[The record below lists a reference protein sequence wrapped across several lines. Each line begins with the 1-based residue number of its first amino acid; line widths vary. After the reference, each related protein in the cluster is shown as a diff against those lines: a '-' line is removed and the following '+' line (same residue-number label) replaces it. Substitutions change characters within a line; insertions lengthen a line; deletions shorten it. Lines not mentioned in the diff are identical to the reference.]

1 MKHIKKPDHKDP
13 SDDEVAARSS
23 RAEDAGHD
31 TNAKFDPDNGVLQV
45 FGTGNDNDVII
56 GRDAAG
62 AILVDGTALH
72 LHDGSPTVGN
82 TQLIE
87 VFGRNGNDVITLD
100 ETNGALPAAFLFG
113 GSGNDTLTGG
123 SGADQLFG
131 QTGDDIL
138 NGRGGDDALF
148 GGDGNDLLVG
158 GSGTD
163 QLFGESGDDRI
174 VWNPGDGSDVVDGGD
189 GVDTLEVNGGNG
201 AENFIVA
208 ANAGQVQVA
217 RTVPA
222 PFTVDTTGVEEIVIN
237 AAGGDDTIAAG
248 NGLSTLV
255 HLTIDGGEGNDT
267 IIGGDGADTLI
278 GGNGNDV
285 ITGGR
290 GIDAATLGAGD
301 DSFVWNPGDASD
313 VVEGDAGN
321 DTLVFN
327 GANIAEEFDVHANG
341 TRATVTR
348 NVGTVTMDLNSV
360 ENIDLAALG
369 GADIIRVHDLT
380 GTGVTQVNIDLGSNG
395 AGDGVADTVVIDGT
409 AGDDVITFSL
419 RDGALVID
427 GLAAEIV
434 ISNFEAADHIQMFGL
449 DGDDIIQALFVPAGG
464 ATLTFD
470 GGNGDDVLIGS
481 DGNDVL
487 FGGEGDDV
495 LTGGLGL
502 DQLDGGPGSNI
513 LIQ

>member
-1 MKHIKKPDHKDP
+1 MKHIKNPNHNDP
-13 SDDEVAARSS
+13 TADEVATQSS
-23 RAEDAGHD
+23 TAEKTGHD
-31 TNAKFDPDNGVLQV
+31 ATASFDADNGLLQV

-56 GRDAAG
+56 GRNAAG
-62 AILVDGTALH
+62 NILLDGTVLH
-72 LHDGSPTVGN
+72 LNDGSPTVDT

-87 VFGRNGNDVITLD
+87 VFGRAGNDVLTLD
-100 ETNGALPAAFLFG
+100 ETNGALPAASLFG

-131 QTGDDIL
+131 QTGDDVL
-138 NGRGGDDALF
+138 SGRGGDDALF
-148 GGDGNDLLVG
+148 GGDGNDRLTG
-158 GSGTD
+158 GSGSD

-201 AENFIVA
+201 AESFVVA
-208 ANAGQVQVA
+208 ADNGQVQVD

-222 PFTVDTTGVEEIVIN
+222 PFTIESTGVENIVIN
-237 AAGGDDTIAAG
+237 AAGGDDTIVAG

-267 IIGGDGADTLI
+267 ITGGDGADSLI

-285 ITGGR
+285 VTGGR
-290 GIDAATLGAGD
+290 GIDVASLGAGD
-301 DSFVWNPGDASD
+301 DAFVWNPGDASD
-313 VVEGDAGN
+313 VVQGDDGS

-327 GANIAEEFDVHANG
+327 GANIAEELDVQANG
-341 TRATVTR
+341 SGATVTR
-348 NVGTVTMDLNSV
+348 NVGVVTMDLDSV
-360 ENIDLAALG
+360 ENIHLAALG
-369 GADIIRVHDLT
+369 GADTIRVHDLT
-380 GTGVTQVNIDLGSNG
+380 GTGVAQVNIDLGVNG
-395 AGDGVADTVVIDGT
+395 AGDGVADSVVIDGT
-409 AGDDVITFSL
+409 AGEDAITLSL
-419 RDGALVID
+419 RDGSLVID

-434 ISNFEAADHIQMFGL
+434 VSNFEAADSVHVFGL

-464 ATLTFD
+464 PTLTFD

-481 DGNDVL
+481 DGDDVL
-487 FGGEGDDV
+487 FGGAGDDV
-495 LTGGLGL
+495 LNGGLGL
-502 DQLDGGPGSNI
+502 DQLDGGPGSNV